1 VDLRL
6 NINFLQEAS
15 RMTAMDSRKIPT
27 RLMISNRARSN
38 VLLFDLPTRLPS
50 SPNNERETS
59 FDAGL
64 KRR

>member
-6 NINFLQEAS
+6 NINFLREVS

-38 VLLFDLPTRLPS
+38 VLLFDLA
-50 SPNNERETS
+50 
-59 FDAGL
+59 DASTEFA
-64 KRR
+64 K